1 MTTAVRMPDIG
12 TTVDRI
18 LLVCWLKAE
27 GEEVKRGEP
36 LCEVETDKAVS
47 ELESVAE
54 GVLLRQVVPEDTEI
68 QEGEI
73 IAYVGRPGEEIPE
86 TKAEAK
92 VPPAAGGAPAAA
104 PDRTDRPR
112 VSPMIRNLAEREGV
126 DLAAVAGT
134 GPGGQIM
141 REDVLRATSA
151 APAKGEP
158 LAGRQL
164 VVARRVLRSY
174 REIPPINLTCRIDMT
189 AATAA
194 REKLAADTSGKATY
208 DAIFAF
214 AASRVIGEFPAF
226 LAHLEGE
233 SVVRHEGIDMAL
245 TIGIGEKLFTPV
257 VRGADGQSLAEINER
272 VAALIEK
279 AGEDSLSAEDM
290 AGGSLTISNLG
301 MYPVD
306 SFAAYIPPAQSAA
319 LAIGTIT
326 ETAAVTDSGIV
337 ARPMAKVALSADHR
351 LINGRMAG
359 EFLARLKEFL
369 EAM

>member
-1 MTTAVRMPDIG
+1 MATAVRMPDIG

-18 LLVCWLKAE
+18 LLVSWLKAE

-36 LCEVETDKAVS
+36 LCEVETDKAAS

-68 QEGEI
+68 AEGEI
-73 IAYVGRPGEEIPE
+73 IAYVGRPGEAIPE
-86 TKAEAK
+86 AEDEAK
-92 VPPAAGGAPAAA
+92 APTSAGGAVAA
-104 PDRTDRPR
+104 PNRPAR
-112 VSPMIRNLAEREGV
+112 PKVSPMIRNLAKREGV
-126 DLAAVAGT
+126 DLAAIAGT

-141 REDVLRATSA
+141 REDVLRAKSA
-151 APAKGEP
+151 PPAKGEP

-174 REIPPINLTCRIDMT
+174 REIPPLNLTCRIDMT
-189 AATAA
+189 AAMAA

-214 AASRVIGEFPAF
+214 AASRVIVGFPGF

-233 SVVRHEGIDMAL
+233 SVVRHEGVDIAV
-245 TIGIGEKLFTPV
+245 TVGIGEKLFTPV
-257 VRGADGQSLAEINER
+257 VRGADGQSLDEINER
-272 VAALIEK
+272 VTALIEK

-290 AGGSLTISNLG
+290 TGGSLTISNLG

-306 SFAAYIPPAQSAA
+306 SFAAYIPPGQSAA

-326 ETAAVTDSGIV
+326 EMAAVADSGIV
-337 ARPMAKVALSADHR
+337 ARPMATIVLSADHR
-351 LINGRMAG
+351 LINGRDAG
-359 EFLARLKEFL
+359 EFLARLKEVL